1 MLKALI
7 IFAFALTSL
16 QSWGWSGREVWKSA
30 TREQKLFLLEEYRIF
45 FAKNREPLAPW
56 KDKRTSFIQ
65 MIQNAYAAE
74 LDCVFAGWPS
84 KKVGEFCAPPA
95 THNPGYQAGNCEAGK
110 LQCQPLLFGK
120 GHCAPVSTDEERNN
134 AFLNCTKAFAASD
147 KSYEQI
153 LEEVEAADK
162 QVELLSL
169 LDFADKACQTGFQ
182 APQFICRR
190 LGSVVEGLRLA
201 IEKAEATEDD
211 ADPETETEAEAETE
225 TGATTEA
232 GGTGA
237 SVTTGTTGT
246 SSGGANSDLVS
257 AAGTAATLNE
267 TVQGATRV
275 TSDCPPGPGTV
286 TQTTDQSTTGP
297 VTAVA
302 GVYGPEQALADINN
316 GELTFVGRDL
326 FQNYEERSCV
336 YKSATAF
343 VIYHNCMA
351 DRREHPITN
360 VEVIAFTG
368 QSMRFFVEN
377 TEARPEISTLTRAA
391 YDNTWSITFKQG
403 PAIAAGASLADLK
416 THHARLEE
424 DFSGSCWIGES
435 GGAKANGQGKC
446 MGSLASQQS
455 GWAQSS
461 ESFWREPSA
470 AWGTTKRML
479 RETVRTARF

>member
-7 IFAFALTSL
+7 IFGFTLMSL
-16 QSWGWSGREVWKSA
+16 QSWGWSGREVWKNAS
-30 TREQKLFLLEEYRIF
+30 REQKLFLLEEYRIF

-56 KDKRTSFIQ
+56 KDKRRSFIQ

-84 KKVGEFCAPPA
+84 KKVGQFCAPPA

-134 AFLNCTKAFAASD
+134 AFLNCQTTFAASG
-147 KSYEQI
+147 KNYEKI

-162 QVELLSL
+162 QVELLAL

-182 APQFICRR
+182 APQFLCRR
-190 LGSVVEGLRLA
+190 LGSVVEGLRIA
-201 IEKAEATEDD
+201 IEKAEAAEGDEETQ
-211 ADPETETEAEAETE
+211 PE
-225 TGATTEA
+225 ATTEA
-232 GGTGA
+232 GGTG
-237 SVTTGTTGT
+237 TTGT
-246 SSGGANSDLVS
+246 SSVGATSDLVS

-275 TSDCPPGPGTV
+275 TTDCPPGTGTA
-286 TQTTDQSTTGP
+286 TQTVAQTPTTGP
-297 VTAVA
+297 VTAVT

-360 VEVIAFTG
+360 VEVISFTG
-368 QSMRFFVEN
+368 QSMRFYVEN

-391 YDNTWSITFKQG
+391 YDNTWSMSFKQG
-403 PAIAAGASLADLK
+403 APIAAGASLADLK
-416 THHARLEE
+416 THHAKLEE

-470 AWGTTKRML
+470 AWVTTKRML
-479 RETVRTARF
+479 REKVRTARF

>member
-7 IFAFALTSL
+7 FFGFALMSL
-16 QSWGWSGREVWKSA
+16 QSWGWSGRDVWKNA

-56 KDKRTSFIQ
+56 KDKRSSFIQ
-65 MIQNAYAAE
+65 MIQNAYATE

-84 KKVGEFCAPPA
+84 KKVGEVCAPPA

-110 LQCQPLLFGK
+110 LQCQPMFFGT
-120 GHCAPVSTDEERNN
+120 GLCVAVATENERNYSF
-134 AFLNCTKAFAASD
+134 ANCTKAFADSGKTYD
-147 KSYEQI
+147 QI
-153 LEEVEAADK
+153 LTEIEGSHK
-162 QVELLSL
+162 HVELLSL

-182 APQFICRR
+182 APLMICRR
-190 LGSVVEGLRLA
+190 LEAAVMGLREA
-201 IEKAEATEDD
+201 IEAAEKTETTEGDE
-211 ADPETETEAEAETE
+211 DPEPELESETA
-225 TGATTEA
+225 GA
-232 GGTGA
+232 GA
-237 SVTTGTTGT
+237 TTGT
-246 SSGGANSDLVS
+246 SSAEATSDLVS
-257 AAGTAATLNE
+257 AAGTAVTLNE

-275 TSDCPPGPGTV
+275 TSDCPPGTGTP
-286 TQTTDQSTTGP
+286 TQTADQTTRGP
-297 VTAVA
+297 VTAVT

-391 YDNTWSITFKQG
+391 YDNTWSMSFKQG
-403 PAIAAGASLADLK
+403 PAVAAGASLADLK
-416 THHARLEE
+416 THHARLEA

-470 AWGTTKRML
+470 AWATTKRML
-479 RETVRTARF
+479 REKVRTARF